1 MTARFR
7 YTIGA
12 AIILVLS
19 VGIATIIYGIGFLP
33 FDLLA
38 LLAWALGPL
47 GIFTLIT
54 AFTGTQETA
63 SYLSWGS
70 ILLAIALAAILYPL
84 INVLVIFGGLLVALA
99 VISLLAHLRYI

>member
-1 MTARFR
+1 MTAKFQ

-19 VGIATIIYGIGFLP
+19 LGFATIIYGIGFLP
-33 FDLLA
+33 FDFIA

-47 GIFTLIT
+47 GIFTLIM
-54 AFTGTQETA
+54 AFTGTQEPA
-63 SYLSWGS
+63 FYLGWGS
-70 ILLAIALAAILYPL
+70 ILLAIALASILYPI

-99 VISLLAHLRYI
+99 AISLVTHLHYI